1 MRLTVHTDYALRTLL
16 YLGLH
21 GERLGSIRAIAQ
33 AYDISENHLTKV
45 VHRLG
50 RGGFVNTVRGRGGGI
65 RLARPP
71 AAIRIGDVVRRTEE
85 DMALVECFGSAN
97 TCRITADCR
106 LRGAFD
112 EALRAFLAVLDGYT
126 LADLLGAPEMLADT
140 LGLAAPTAPLT
151 PPLPLRA

>member
-97 TCRITADCR
+97 TCRITAACR

-140 LGLAAPTAPLT
+140 LGLAVPTASLT

>member
-1 MRLTVHTDYALRTLL
+1 MRLTVHTDYALRTLV

-50 RGGFVNTVRGRGGGI
+50 RGGFIATVRGRGGGI

-85 DMALVECFGSAN
+85 DMALVECLGPAN
-97 TCRITADCR
+97 ACRITPNCR
-106 LRGAFD
+106 LRGAVD

-126 LADLLGAPEMLADT
+126 LADLLDAPEALAGR
-140 LGLAAPTAPLT
+140 LGLAVPTAALAPSL
-151 PPLPLRA
+151 PPAA

>member
-65 RLARPP
+65 CLARPP

-97 TCRITADCR
+97 TCRITAACR

-140 LGLAAPTAPLT
+140 LGLAVPTASLT

>member
-140 LGLAAPTAPLT
+140 LGLAAPTA
-151 PPLPLRA
+151 LP

>member
-16 YLGLH
+16 YLGVR
-21 GERLGSIRAIAQ
+21 GERLGSIRAIAT

-50 RGGFVNTVRGRGGGI
+50 RSGFIDTVRGRGGGI

-85 DMALVECFGSAN
+85 DMALVECLGPAN
-97 TCRITADCR
+97 ACRITADCR
-106 LRGAFD
+106 LRGALS

-126 LADLLGAPEMLADT
+126 LADLLGAPEALADR
-140 LGLAAPTAPLT
+140 LGLPVPTAGLA
-151 PPLPLRA
+151 PPAG